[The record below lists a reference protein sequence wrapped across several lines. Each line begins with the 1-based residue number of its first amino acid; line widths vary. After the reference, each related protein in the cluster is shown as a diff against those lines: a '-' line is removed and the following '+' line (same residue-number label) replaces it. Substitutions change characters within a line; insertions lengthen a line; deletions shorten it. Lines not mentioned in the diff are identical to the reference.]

1 MLKFWVFISVFLLY
15 GLPTFSDPVK
25 RQLTLEEKRVPLS
38 SSLWQLPSYSIPPL
52 FFTPSFF
59 ESREAARPDLSN
71 ARFDTLSQLQNEV
84 RARDA
89 SANKMVLSRIEIL
102 VRPRL
107 ENLIQNI
114 YLSTFK
120 KRPTGLILFE
130 KQIDQVKNISLFS
143 FDSDFDSDSTGHKQ
157 LSELRIGF
165 DLNTNSSKLEYREKN
180 LELGIYHKRTLTAL
194 TGREDFTE
202 NLAFSLNKEWIS
214 PSLKATL
221 YLPLKLPYYTA
232 ALSHDFSASISSTL
246 STQAPLKG
254 TSVERK
260 LQLHISIQF

>member
-1 MLKFWVFISVFLLY
+1 
-15 GLPTFSDPVK
+15 
-25 RQLTLEEKRVPLS
+25 
-38 SSLWQLPSYSIPPL
+38 
-52 FFTPSFF
+52 
-59 ESREAARPDLSN
+59 
-71 ARFDTLSQLQNEV
+71 
-84 RARDA
+84 
-89 SANKMVLSRIEIL
+89 MVLSRIEIL

-107 ENLIQNI
+107 ENLTQNI

-143 FDSDFDSDSTGHKQ
+143 SDSESDSTGHKE

-165 DLNTNSSKLEYREKN
+165 DLNTNSSKLEYRENN